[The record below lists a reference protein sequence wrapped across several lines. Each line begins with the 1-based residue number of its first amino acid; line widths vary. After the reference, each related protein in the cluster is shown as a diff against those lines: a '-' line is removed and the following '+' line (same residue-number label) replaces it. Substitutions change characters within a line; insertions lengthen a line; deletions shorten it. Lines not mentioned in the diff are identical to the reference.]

1 MEKVTRSTKTILSQF
16 PEIGQ
21 VIEKIVEESD
31 VGADRWRRTGVY
43 TFSGNPKK
51 TKRMTFGKIQKELK
65 VHYGRRFSYGTVVQL
80 CVPRHKRRLSSKRYK
95 SVANVKYQRARKGFS
110 LKYNPDTKW
119 SRSMYKLFKQLLRD
133 GKSILLLN
141 RDDQPDS
148 ALTRST
154 FTHKNYPMLSLK
166 HTNTTRTDFV
176 NKHSTQ
182 LQTTSYNFTK
192 TETTDE
198 LCAGVVKASKLH
210 EKSPSQHADD
220 IVELERVDV
229 LKSAFYKENT
239 QEPKEVECVQVDGAG
254 DEGPSHHEVQFMW
267 TERHVSKPTKV
278 TLVTTRCSGDSF
290 LNRVELQ
297 NGCLSRG
304 HSNLFI
310 PSTLLGSNE
319 ADDGGLDEK
328 NYKQNMSAA
337 IAQYINRVDG
347 TPCMKTQIH
356 LIKGPVDQ
364 MHVSRRKELT
374 IFLKWSKKAKK
385 TV

>member
-141 RDDQPDS
+141 RDDQAGFRLDS
-148 ALTRST
+148 
-154 FTHKNYPMLSLK
+154 
-166 HTNTTRTDFV
+166 
-176 NKHSTQ
+176 
-182 LQTTSYNFTK
+182 
-192 TETTDE
+192 
-198 LCAGVVKASKLH
+198 
-210 EKSPSQHADD
+210 
-220 IVELERVDV
+220 
-229 LKSAFYKENT
+229 
-239 QEPKEVECVQVDGAG
+239 
-254 DEGPSHHEVQFMW
+254 
-267 TERHVSKPTKV
+267 
-278 TLVTTRCSGDSF
+278 
-290 LNRVELQ
+290 
-297 NGCLSRG
+297 
-304 HSNLFI
+304 
-310 PSTLLGSNE
+310 
-319 ADDGGLDEK
+319 
-328 NYKQNMSAA
+328 
-337 IAQYINRVDG
+337 
-347 TPCMKTQIH
+347 IH
-356 LIKGPVDQ
+356 LYAQKLPYALLETYKYNSD
-364 MHVSRRKELT
+364 
-374 IFLKWSKKAKK
+374 
-385 TV
+385 